1 MSAMPVVWCTN
12 PNSSE
17 KPTAFALQGIQLQGN
32 ISDQHVHAVQELIAA
47 ASEGRLI
54 LPADGAVMLLDCG
67 VGVGSVV
74 VGNNTSQH
82 QQDLSTAS
90 VLCDNL
96 GNTNN
101 LKTCNNLVIHHKA
114 EVHTIREE
122 SDSERNSNKKSN
134 DVSITKSRKN
144 IKGRNENCDIGEQI
158 ERDRSQLYEFLCCA
172 KCMSEGVS
180 RCFANGRKRS
190 VNNEKLIAKY
200 LDKTRRHS
208 TSLSSTV
215 TRDDQSL
222 LKARGIRKNSFK
234 YLRSGTPSSAT
245 TTTLANGRL
254 SPYRKSS
261 LPVEM
266 LKNDNKTSQ
275 TLISI
280 DESTNPVEAV
290 LQQETTT
297 STTNTTCRKTSLD
310 SICTVSSL
318 DSGFIEM
325 QNKLSSG
332 NLLSEGENHLNNN
345 NKNIEI
351 IISEPTIAESDVN
364 TGANGTE
371 IETADQDNNK
381 EVLGCIENNS
391 KLIIG
396 SNSNSATTQ
405 QSRNRRKSYEEFKS
419 MFRQN
424 NERPLLLDTCSG
436 ATCTTIVPN
445 KLEIVSEVTSNAAQA
460 TNKQPPTISR
470 RKSYEEFKA
479 LVKICD
485 NDLHSASIVPNNAQ
499 SDYKS
504 VANSVYNNN
513 TTVYDMNL
521 SSTED
526 VTQDG
531 TFYNGM
537 KRKNSKRH
545 SLSKKDRLINI
556 FLNNKITTETHN
568 KNNCDKI
575 YDIIQKRP
583 QKTENR
589 KNQNND
595 RLDKY
600 RTKNFKLYDKFISY
614 GTIYDIIQKKAEIY
628 DTDFKQFEKYMTY
641 GTIYEILRHKSDA
654 EFPRR
659 RVFSEK
665 IYRQLRNNLLLD
677 NIGHRY
683 STIHESMPGQRISN
697 ALTHRDLGDATS
709 TTSDVWNNTNTLS
722 TIYDILQT
730 SKNRNLSSPSDKE
743 LNEKSNKNRF
753 MVNKVSEDDLTEKV
767 SVEEKNDNQLPRV
780 KSPVK
785 DHSQKKQTRLR
796 RFSNILSYKRD
807 KSPSS
812 IPIHK
817 KSTVSTPDL
826 YEFSHKATQEAIDI
840 ETLSIKNTNQLLKVP
855 TLNIPETSDTQK
867 TDELYSRINKL
878 NLNGNSLKNHK
889 TSCTNSGKSNK
900 NTNDKE
906 NRIFKSS
913 SSNDIS
919 QGARDESFLSSGKS
933 KSNKNSNKE
942 LNVPSRSDRKISANA
957 KMVSDKPKLCEQVV
971 NDRRINRGSNS
982 EKTRRLSEFTRG
994 EFLNEKS

>member
-1 MSAMPVVWCTN
+1 MPVVWCTN
-12 PNSSE
+12 PNSAE

-32 ISDQHVHAVQELIAA
+32 ISDQHVLAVQELIAA

-54 LPADGAVMLLDCG
+54 IPSDGTVMLLDCG

-74 VGNNTSQH
+74 VGNNNSPGDH
-82 QQDLSTAS
+82 QDLLSSSATSSS
-90 VLCDNL
+90 VLCDKL
-96 GNTNN
+96 ASTKHII
-101 LKTCNNLVIHHKA
+101 KTSNSVVIHHKA
-114 EVHTIREE
+114 EVHTIKEE
-122 SDSERNSNKKSN
+122 SDSEGISNEKSK
-134 DVSITKSRKN
+134 DVSISRSKN
-144 IKGRNENCDIGEQI
+144 RKRNENCDIV
-158 ERDRSQLYEFLCCA
+158 ERTDRDSSKLYEFLCCA

-180 RCFANGRKRS
+180 RCFTNGRKRS

-208 TSLSSTV
+208 TSSAV

-222 LKARGIRKNSFK
+222 TKARGIRKNSFK
-234 YLRSGTPSSAT
+234 YLRAGAT
-245 TTTLANGRL
+245 LSITTNNGGRQ
-254 SPYRKSS
+254 SPVRKSS

-266 LKNDNKTSQ
+266 IKNDNKTSQ
-275 TLISI
+275 TLLAI
-280 DESTNPVEAV
+280 DESTSPIQAVE
-290 LQQETTT
+290 QETTT
-297 STTNTTCRKTSLD
+297 TTTTCRKTSLD

-325 QNKLSSG
+325 QNKLSSAS
-332 NLLSEGENHLNNN
+332 LLGEGENQFNNSNN

-351 IISEPTIAESDVN
+351 IISEPAIESDVN
-364 TGANGTE
+364 TGASTE
-371 IETADQDNNK
+371 IVTADQDNNK
-381 EVLGCIENNS
+381 EVLGCSENNS
-391 KLIIG
+391 RLIICS
-396 SNSNSATTQ
+396 SNATTASTTTTQ

-424 NERPLLLDTCSG
+424 NERPLLD
-436 ATCTTIVPN
+436 TCTTSVPN
-445 KLEIVSEVTSNAAQA
+445 KLEIVSEVTSKS
-460 TNKQPPTISR
+460 TTDKQPPTISR

-513 TTVYDMNL
+513 TVYDTNL
-521 SSTED
+521 LSED
-526 VTQDG
+526 YNLEATMP
-531 TFYNGM
+531 NGM

-545 SLSKKDRLINI
+545 SLSKKDRLMNI
-556 FLNNKITTETHN
+556 FLNNKIVTETPN

-583 QKTENR
+583 QKTENA

-600 RTKNFKLYDKFISY
+600 RSKNFKIYDKFISY

-641 GTIYEILRHKSDA
+641 GTIYEILRHKSDT

-677 NIGHRY
+677 NVGHRY

-697 ALTHRDLGDATS
+697 ALTNKDTTDTS
-709 TTSDVWNNTNTLS
+709 STASEVWNNTNTLS

-730 SKNRNLSSPSDKE
+730 SKNRNLSSASNYD
-743 LNEKSNKNRF
+743 LDEKSNKNRF
-753 MVNKVSEDDLTEKV
+753 MVKKVSEDDLTEKV
-767 SVEEKNDNQLPRV
+767 LTEEKNENDTPP
-780 KSPVK
+780 KITSPVK
-785 DHSQKKQTRLR
+785 DSVQKKQTRLR

-807 KSPSS
+807 KSPTT
-812 IPIHK
+812 IPTLK
-817 KSTVSTPDL
+817 KSTVSTPNL
-826 YEFSHKATQEAIDI
+826 QEFTKESPT
-840 ETLSIKNTNQLLKVP
+840 ETPPLKNTNQFLNIP
-855 TLNIPETSDTQK
+855 TLNLPDTSPTTQK

-878 NLNGNSLKNHK
+878 NLNANLNSIKNHK
-889 TSCTNSGKSNK
+889 TNNGNNYRGSNNSGKS
-900 NTNDKE
+900 NDKE

-919 QGARDESFLSSGKS
+919 QGARDDSILSSNSNSHSGSS
-933 KSNKNSNKE
+933 KSNKNKNSSNNE
-942 LNVPSRSDRKISANA
+942 LKIPTRSDRKISANA
-957 KMVSDKPKLCEQVV
+957 KIISDKPKSCEQM
-971 NDRRINRGSNS
+971 NDRRMNGNS
-982 EKTRRLSEFTRG
+982 GEKTRRLSDFTRG
-994 EFLNEKS
+994 EFLNEKA

>member
-32 ISDQHVHAVQELIAA
+32 ISDQHVLAVQELIAA

-54 LPADGAVMLLDCG
+54 LPSDGTVVLLDCG

-74 VGNNTSQH
+74 VGNNSSQNQQSTS
-82 QQDLSTAS
+82 SA
-90 VLCDNL
+90 VLCDTL
-96 GNTNN
+96 VNTNN
-101 LKTCNNLVIHHKA
+101 LKTSNNLVIHHKA

-122 SDSERNSNKKSN
+122 SESEGISNEKSN
-134 DVSITKSRKN
+134 DVSITKNTKK
-144 IKGRNENCDIGEQI
+144 IKGRNENCDKCEKF
-158 ERDRSQLYEFLCCA
+158 ERETSQLYEFLCCA

-180 RCFANGRKRS
+180 RCFSNGRKRS

-208 TSLSSTV
+208 VSSSSAV
-215 TRDDQSL
+215 TRDELSL

-234 YLRSGTPSSAT
+234 YMRVGTPSSIAT
-245 TTTLANGRL
+245 TTATGRQ
-254 SPYRKSS
+254 SPYRKFS

-266 LKNDNKTSQ
+266 TKNDNKTSH

-280 DESTNPVEAV
+280 DESTSPVQAV
-290 LQQETTT
+290 QQQQETTT
-297 STTNTTCRKTSLD
+297 SSTTCRKTSLD

-318 DSGFIEM
+318 DSGFNEM
-325 QNKLSSG
+325 QNKLSSAS
-332 NLLSEGENHLNNN
+332 LLSEGENHLNINN

-351 IISEPTIAESDVN
+351 IVSEPTIAESDVN
-364 TGANGTE
+364 TGADSTE
-371 IETADQDNNK
+371 IVAADQDNNK
-381 EVLGCIENNS
+381 EVLGCSENNS
-391 KLIIG
+391 KLIIC
-396 SNSNSATTQ
+396 SNSNSTTTQ

-424 NERPLLLDTCSG
+424 NERPLLIDTCAG
-436 ATCTTIVPN
+436 AARTTSVPN
-445 KLEIVSEVTSNAAQA
+445 KLEIVSEVASNAAQA
-460 TNKQPPTISR
+460 TTKTDKQPPTISR

-485 NDLHSASIVPNNAQ
+485 NDLHSASIVPNNTQ
-499 SDYKS
+499 NDYKS

-513 TTVYDMNL
+513 TTVYDMHL
-521 SSTED
+521 SSMED
-526 VTQDG
+526 VTPE
-531 TFYNGM
+531 TTLYNGM
-537 KRKNSKRH
+537 KRKSSKRH

-556 FLNNKITTETHN
+556 FLNNKITTETPN
-568 KNNCDKI
+568 KTNCDKI

-583 QKTENR
+583 QKTENG

-600 RTKNFKLYDKFISY
+600 RSKNFKLYDKLISY

-641 GTIYEILRHKSDA
+641 GTIYEILRHKSDT

-677 NIGHRY
+677 NMGHRY

-697 ALTHRDLGDATS
+697 ALIHKDLGDSTS
-709 TTSDVWNNTNTLS
+709 TTSEVWNNTNTLS

-730 SKNRNLSSPSDKE
+730 SKNRNLTEDTDY
-743 LNEKSNKNRF
+743 EKSNKNRF
-753 MVNKVSEDDLTEKV
+753 MVKKVSEDDLNEKIA
-767 SVEEKNDNQLPRV
+767 SEEKTDSQTPKAKNA
-780 KSPVK
+780 VK
-785 DHSQKKQTRLR
+785 DESQKKQTRLR

-807 KSPSS
+807 KSPSLS
-812 IPIHK
+812 PTHK
-817 KSTVSTPDL
+817 ISTVSTPDL
-826 YEFSHKATQEAIDI
+826 HEIAKKSSLETSRGL
-840 ETLSIKNTNQLLKVP
+840 ETLSIKNTNQLLNFP
-855 TLNIPETSDTQK
+855 ILNFPETSGTQK

-889 TSCTNSGKSNK
+889 STNGTNSGKNNK

-919 QGARDESFLSSGKS
+919 QGARDDIIISNSKS
-933 KSNKNSNKE
+933 KSHKNSNNE
-942 LNVPSRSDRKISANA
+942 LIVPARSDRKISANA
-957 KMVSDKPKLCEQVV
+957 KIISDKSKLCEQFV
-971 NDRRINRGSNS
+971 NDRRIYGSS
-982 EKTRRLSEFTRG
+982 GEKTRRLSEFTRG